1 MLNTYSAWTYGHSV
15 NDDNR
20 FINFDEGAGEL
31 SAEIDIGAYTLDAY
45 VNAVSN
51 ALNDV
56 GTQEYTVVV
65 NRSTRKITVSALS
78 AFDLLIASG
87 TQIGADAYGMIGFTG
102 GDLSGLTSYEGDSAS
117 GSYFEPQLWLQK
129 FVDFKDNVKTTSA
142 NINQSASGSV
152 EIVSYGTV
160 RFMECNI
167 MFQTDIAQGKGSAI
181 KSNPNGVDELRDF
194 LTYGITKQPME
205 FIPDIKNPSMDI
217 TDCLLEKTKE
227 SSKGVDFKL
236 KELYAK
242 GYAFYFESGI
252 ITFRELI

>member
-1 MLNTYSAWTYGHSV
+1 MLNTYSAFTFGHTV
-15 NDDNR
+15 TDDNK
-20 FINFDEGAGEL
+20 FINFNEGAGEL
-31 SAEIDIGAYTLDAY
+31 SAEIEVGSYTLGAY

-51 ALNDV
+51 SLNDA
-56 GTQEYTVVV
+56 GTQEYTVSLD
-65 NRSTRKITVSALS
+65 RSTRKMTISAAA

-87 TQIGADAYGMIGFTG
+87 SQVGSDAYLLMGFSG

-117 GSYFEPQLWLQK
+117 GEYFTPQLWLQK

-167 MFQTDIAQGKGSAI
+167 MFQTDIEQGKGSAV
-181 KSNPNGVDELRDF
+181 KTDLSGVDNLRDF
-194 LTYGITKQPME
+194 LTYCITKAPIE
-205 FIPDIKNPSMDI
+205 FVPDVENPEIDI

-236 KELYAK
+236 KEMYSK
-242 GYAFYFESGI
+242 NYAFYFESGT
-252 ITFRELI
+252 ITFRELV